1 MKKKLKILIPILVG
15 LFFIYLTFKL
25 TSSEERILIWSYIRS
40 ARIEF
45 VLAAMFFGATADIIR
60 GLRWQLLSRS
70 LGYKSNNI
78 ISIASVFMCY
88 TSNMVVARSGEF
100 VRASVLSSYNN
111 IPLGK
116 TLGTIAAE
124 RIVDVLIS
132 CIILVSVWLLQY
144 NLIICL
150 LYTSDADDE

>member
-40 ARIEF
+40 AKIEF

-70 LGYKSNNI
+70 LGYTEGAIHLLVLYMKLRHLLFSQQQW
-78 ISIASVFMCY
+78 Y
-88 TSNMVVARSGEF
+88 LEF
-100 VRASVLSSYNN
+100 SLTGYYY
-111 IPLGK
+111 
-116 TLGTIAAE
+116 
-124 RIVDVLIS
+124 S
-132 CIILVSVWLLQY
+132 C
-144 NLIICL
+144 
-150 LYTSDADDE
+150 